1 MNSSLVEMQGF
12 GGEKASSEDSDP
24 ATFEPNEAT
33 FWKAVDRV
41 SITVSSKRLVENGG
55 AEGEAED
62 SQVCND
68 FLDEHIS
75 AFLDDYCACF
85 CS

>member
-24 ATFEPNEAT
+24 ATFEPNEDT

-41 SITVSSKRLVENGG
+41 SITVSSKRLVEDDG
-55 AEGEAED
+55 AEGETED
-62 SQVCND
+62 AQVCKN
-68 FLDEHIS
+68 FLDEYVS
-75 AFLDDYCACF
+75 AFLDDYCARF